1 MKKTIFLI
9 CGLILL
15 IALAFYKCDTEFRR
29 LTDSVM
35 NDLGSNTIIE
45 TVYSPDGR
53 WKAVVFQH
61 NGGATT
67 RYSFNVSVL
76 EKEEKLENKDT
87 GNIYIGYS
95 EVSLKWK
102 DNKKIIIDI
111 QNSKEQIFKQKTKYK
126 EWGITYL
133 LR

>member
-29 LTDSVM
+29 LTDSVK

-45 TVYSPDGR
+45 TVYSPDGQM
-53 WKAVVFQH
+53 KAIVFQH

-67 RYSFNVSVL
+67 RYSYNVSVL
-76 EKEEKLENKDT
+76 KKSETLENKDT
-87 GNIYIGYS
+87 GNIYIGYA

-102 DNKKIIIDI
+102 DNNKIIIDI
-111 QNSKEQIFKQKTKYK
+111 QYSKEQIFKEKTTYK
-126 EWGITYL
+126 GLDITYSF
-133 LR
+133 R